1 MNLSNPKLNQRVKT
15 LRWIVPVSF
24 ALTSIVFQLVIAIWV
39 HENFGHTTHLW
50 VENLFYGTAG
60 PYLAYWV
67 LGLINQWIEEKEQV
81 EQQTRAMERRLA
93 SVTNASADAIL
104 SLDSNG
110 IIESWNRGAENLFGS
125 PAKEALYQPF
135 TTLLSEGEAADV
147 EFNWLHQSVISGGFV
162 QNYETICR
170 GAKENKINVNLTA
183 TNLINDE
190 GNHIGMSVIL
200 RDITARKQREKEIQ
214 ELNVNLKAKVEEQTH
229 ELAMKVNQ
237 LAQVNTELVNLD
249 KTRSEFVSLVSHQI
263 RAPLTNMSGAIE
275 RIQMECPEMNNPTCN
290 QMVGILEQQISRLDY
305 LVQDVLTA
313 SAIESGKLQFH
324 LEQISVMPVIKET
337 IEQFSARNSNRPI
350 TLLDKPGLPLVYA
363 DRNRVIE
370 VLTNLL
376 DNADK
381 YSPQGQEVIIEV
393 RADQT
398 EVVISVRDC
407 GDGLSNDDI
416 GRVFDKYYRTDSSD
430 SQSAYGYGLGLFVCR
445 RLVEGQGGRI
455 WAENHK
461 NGGGVFSFTLPTW
474 KG

>member
-1 MNLSNPKLNQRVKT
+1 MKLSNPKLTQRVKT

-24 ALTSIVFQLVIAIWV
+24 SLTSIIYQLTVANWV
-39 HENFGHTTHLW
+39 HDTFGLTIHLMI
-50 VENLFYGTAG
+50 EILFYGTVG
-60 PYLAYWV
+60 PLFAYWSF
-67 LGLINQWIEEKEQV
+67 GLINRWIEEKEQA

-93 SVTNASADAIL
+93 SITNASADAIL

-125 PAKEALYQPF
+125 SAKEALYHPF
-135 TTLLSEGEAADV
+135 TTLLSEGEAADI
-147 EFNWLHQSVISGGFV
+147 EFDWLHQSVVRGGFV
-162 QNYETICR
+162 KNYETICW
-170 GAKENKINVNLTA
+170 GAKENKINVDLTA
-183 TNLINDE
+183 TNLIDDE

-200 RDITARKQREKEIQ
+200 RDITNRKQREKEIQ
-214 ELNVNLKAKVEEQTH
+214 ELNASLKTKVEKQTH
-229 ELAMKVNQ
+229 ELDMKVNQ
-237 LAQVNTELVNLD
+237 LAKVNTELINLD

-275 RIQMECPEMNNPTCN
+275 RIRTDCQDPNPICTQMID
-290 QMVGILEQQISRLDY
+290 ILDQQISRLDY

-337 IEQFSARNSNRPI
+337 IDQFGARNSNRHL

-363 DRNRVIE
+363 DRNRVAE

-381 YSPQGQEVIIEV
+381 YSPQDQEVFIEV

-398 EVVISVRDC
+398 EVIITVRDC
-407 GDGLSNDDI
+407 GAGLPVEDI
-416 GRVFDKYYRTDSSD
+416 GRVFDKYYRIDSSD